1 MVIGG
6 VESVPSLEVSAIS
19 TLSLRLSGTN
29 LMLTWPQGTLLMS
42 TNVTGPWVTNNAVS
56 PYTVSPTNA
65 RMFYR
70 LRLSGNPISINF
82 SGSGTLMGSSES
94 AGVVAATNW
103 NNAASASGSGLMLN
117 DSTGNSSGATAA
129 WSANNVYT
137 SSASDTAGNSRMMR
151 NYLDT
156 GNTTTTTVTVSGLP
170 SNSNGWNVYV
180 YCFGDNPETREGS
193 YTISGTGIT
202 TTSVIGYDTAN
213 SVFNG
218 TFVQASN
225 SPGNYVLFTI
235 PNVSGFTVS
244 ATPIANGATYPRAPV
259 DGIQIVPR

>member
-1 MVIGG
+1 
-6 VESVPSLEVSAIS
+6 
-19 TLSLRLSGTN
+19 
-29 LMLTWPQGTLLMS
+29 MS
-42 TNVTGPWVTNNAVS
+42 TNVAGPWVTNNAAS

-70 LRLSGNPISINF
+70 ILIRGNSISINF

-103 NNAASASGSGLMLN
+103 NNATSASGSGLLLN

-129 WSANNVYT
+129 WSANGVYT
-137 SSASDTAGNSRMMR
+137 SSAPDVAGNDRMMR

-156 GNTTTTTVTVSGLP
+156 SSTVTVSGLP

-202 TTSVIGYDTAN
+202 TTSVTAFDTAN
-213 SVFNG
+213 SVFDG
-218 TFVQASN
+218 TTFIQASN
-225 SPGNYVLFTI
+225 SAGNYVLFSI

-244 ATPIANGATYPRAPV
+244 ATPGANGATYPRAPV
-259 DGIQIVPR
+259 NGIQIIPR